1 MIPRYIRNEM
11 ADIWSEENRLRIM
24 LRIEV
29 LAAEAMADRGEVP
42 RDAYEE
48 IRDKADF
55 DVAAIHEYERTLKHD
70 VIAFLTS
77 VKDHVGPA
85 GRHVHK
91 GLTSSDILDTAT
103 GVQLKQAGELILAG
117 IDRAMEVVKVRAIEH
132 RDTFM
137 IGRTHGIYAEPITF
151 GLKLTGWYRE
161 LGRARKRVEAA
172 WQEVQVGTLS
182 GAVGTHTTVHP
193 DVERHVC
200 EALGLRVETV
210 ATQVVP
216 RDRHAAWFSSLA
228 LLASS
233 VERFAVEL
241 RHLQHSDIGETR
253 EAFGKGQKGSS
264 AMPHK
269 RNPILAENLT
279 GLARL
284 VRGYSITAM
293 ENVPL
298 WHERDISHSSVERV
312 IGPDAA
318 GLTDFLLHRFAGLI
332 ETLVVNEDRMQ
343 GNLERARGLYC
354 SQRLMLVLVE
364 GGMEREAAYRLVQRA
379 AMRAWDEQIP
389 LRKAAEEDVDLAPAL
404 AGEDLDRMFDPSS
417 FVVFRNRVYRQVFG
431 Q

>member
-1 MIPRYIRNEM
+1 MIPRYSRPQM
-11 ADIWSEENRLRIM
+11 VDIWSEENRLRIM

-29 LAAEAMADRGEVP
+29 LAAEAMAERGEVP
-42 RDAYEE
+42 RDALAE
-48 IRDKADF
+48 IQAKADF
-55 DVAAIHEYERTLKHD
+55 DIDAIHEYERTLKHD

-77 VKDHVGPA
+77 VKDHIGPA

-117 IDRAMEVVKVRAIEH
+117 IDRVMAAVKAQALEH

-137 IGRTHGIYAEPITF
+137 VGRTHGIYAEPITF

-193 DVERHVC
+193 DVEAYVC

-216 RDRHAAWFSSLA
+216 RDRHAAWFASLA

-241 RHLQHSDIGETR
+241 RHLQHSDVGETR

-284 VRGYSITAM
+284 VRGYAQPAM
-293 ENVPL
+293 ENVAL

-312 IGPDAA
+312 IAPDACA
-318 GLTDFLLHRFAGLI
+318 LADFLLHRFAGLV
-332 ETLVVNEDRMQ
+332 ENLVVDADRMAH
-343 GNLERARGLYC
+343 NLGRARGLYC
-354 SQRLMLVLVE
+354 SQRLMLILVE
-364 GGMEREAAYRLVQRA
+364 GGMQREAAYRLVQRA

-389 LRKAAEEDVDLAPAL
+389 LRDAAEEDEDLGPAL
-404 AGEDLDRMFDPSS
+404 DGQDLDQLFDPTS